1 MNKTPVEKKL
11 DKPSPKKILALDG
24 GGIRGILTVEIL
36 AKIEKDLRERA
47 NNEQLVLSDYFDFIA
62 GTSTG
67 AIIAT
72 CISLG
77 MSMDEI
83 RDFYV
88 ESGDDMFNRKSVGG
102 KFISKVGIK
111 WEWLRSLTDGVAKV
125 AYGSAYDDKKL
136 TKKLKAIIGE
146 DTTLKSDK
154 LKTLLLIVMRNAT
167 TDSPW
172 PVSNNPRAKYN
183 DLDTRGDSSNLH
195 LPLWQLIRASTA
207 APTYF
212 PPEEINI
219 HGNEFIFVDGGIT
232 PYNNPS
238 FQAFIMATLKA
249 YRVNWKTGEDNILL
263 VSIGTGK
270 NTQDNKK
277 LKKSNMHIAYNALN
291 TVDFLMNAAS
301 YQQDMLCRIFG
312 KCQEGDELDREIG
325 ELIDDRAEGSVENKL
340 FTYMRYNIEFDQK
353 HLDEIGLGH
362 MDPEKLSKLDS
373 VKYISDLQEVGRAIG
388 EQKVKIEHFE
398 GF

>member
-1 MNKTPVEKKL
+1 MDFLSKL
-11 DKPSPKKILALDG
+11 DPIGQKKILSLDG
-24 GGIRGILTVEIL
+24 GGIRGILTIEIL
-36 AKIEKDLRERA
+36 AKIESDLRKKL
-47 NNEQLVLSDYFDFIA
+47 NNEQLILSDYFDFVA

-77 MSMDEI
+77 MSIDEI

-88 ESGDDMFNRKSVGG
+88 ESGDDMFNRKSVVG
-102 KFISKVGIK
+102 KVLYKINITPK
-111 WEWLRSLTDGVAKV
+111 WLKGMAQGL
-125 AYGSAYDDKKL
+125 YGFAYDDKKL
-136 TKKLKAIIGE
+136 TKKLKAVIGE
-146 DTTLKSDK
+146 DITLESDK
-154 LKTLLLIVMRNAT
+154 LKTILLIVMRNAT

-183 DLDTRGDSSNLH
+183 DIDVRGQDSNLH
-195 LPLWQLIRASTA
+195 LPLWQLVRASTA

-219 HGNEFIFVDGGIT
+219 HGNEFIFVDGGVT

-249 YRVNWKTGEDNILL
+249 YHINWKTGEDNILL
-263 VSIGTGK
+263 VSIGTGNSTK
-270 NTQDNKK
+270 HNTN
-277 LKKSNMHIAYNALN
+277 LKKSSMHIVYSAKN
-291 TVDFLMNAAS
+291 TADFLMNAAS
-301 YQQDMLCRIFG
+301 FQQDMLCRVFG
-312 KCQEGDELDREIG
+312 KCKEGDKLDSEIG
-325 ELIDDRAEGSVENKL
+325 DLKEELANGSIDSKL
-340 FTYMRYNIEFDQK
+340 FTYMRYNIEFNQK
-353 HLDEIGLGH
+353 NLDAIGLGH
-362 MDPEKLSKLDS
+362 MNPKKLSKLDS

-388 EQKVKIEHFE
+388 SQKVKIEHFN